1 MKRKLKK
8 ALYLGLSRFVTR
20 IKAGPLKG
28 CRWTLYSGIRFVRG
42 DFEPKKTAAVV
53 ANLHPGDVFWDIGGN
68 VGYFSVI
75 ASRAVGETGRVV
87 TLEPS
92 PVNLAF
98 LRQNLKWN
106 NCQNVELLAMA
117 AGPKE
122 DRLRLD
128 TSTGRGT
135 HHIDQEGDTV
145 VAVDS
150 VDGLIAKGR
159 PVPSF
164 IKIDVEGFEE
174 SVLDGMAET
183 LRTARP
189 LLLLAVHSPEIESR
203 TRERLAEVGYSLA
216 ERLSESKGDEE
227 LLYSPGPQP

>member
-1 MKRKLKK
+1 MKRRLKK
-8 ALYLGLSRFVTR
+8 ALYVGLSRFATR
-20 IKAGPLKG
+20 VKAGPLEG
-28 CRWTLYSGIRFVRG
+28 CRWTLFSGIRFVRG

-68 VGYFSVI
+68 VGYFTVI
-75 ASRAVGETGRVV
+75 ASKAVGDTGKVV

-98 LRQNLKWN
+98 LRRNLKLN
-106 NCQNVELLAMA
+106 RCGNVDLLPMA
-117 AGPKE
+117 AGPKL

-135 HHIDQEGDTV
+135 HHITEGGDTV

-150 VDGLIAKGR
+150 VDGLIAKGK
-159 PVPSF
+159 PAPNF

-174 SVLDGMAET
+174 SVLDGMTDT
-183 LRTARP
+183 LTKLKP
-189 LLLLAVHSPEIESR
+189 LLLLAVHSPEIEAR
-203 TRERLAEVGYSLA
+203 TKERLASFGYSLS

-227 LLYSPGPQP
+227 LLYAPDSRS